1 MNALRV
7 DSISKNFGNFK
18 AVDDLSLEVPK
29 GSVFGLLGPNG
40 AGKTTTIRM
49 AMGIILPDSG
59 SISVFGSALTESSKE
74 KIGYLPEERGLYKKM
89 KVGDVLSYLCEIKGV
104 GRREAKKSTLSWVE
118 RLGLEEWTRAS
129 VQDLSRG
136 MQQKLQFISTIA
148 HDPDLIV
155 LDEPFTGL
163 DPINTGILKD
173 VMLELNKKKGKTI
186 ILSTHLMEQVE
197 RMCDGICLINRGTK
211 VLDGVLSEVKG
222 RYGHKAVVMEYDGEG
237 DFLSDLPGVEKVN
250 DYGKYVELRL
260 KDDGS
265 HQAVLKEAVS
275 RVAVRRFE
283 LMEPSLNDIFID
295 MVGAENGV
303 SDVQDRQNNKA

>member
-1 MNALRV
+1 MNALKV
-7 DSISKNFGNFK
+7 DSVSKNFGDFK
-18 AVDDLSLEVPK
+18 AVNSLSIDVPK

-49 AMGIILPDSG
+49 AMGILLPDAG
-59 SISVFGSALTESSKE
+59 TISVFGRELTETSKE

-89 KVGDVLSYLCEIKGV
+89 KVSDVLCFLCEIKGV
-104 GRREAKKSTLSWVE
+104 GRRDAEKSTQHWVE
-118 RLGLEEWTRAS
+118 RLELGDWMGAS

-136 MQQKLQFISTIA
+136 MQQKLQFIATIA

-163 DPINTGILKD
+163 DPINTGLLKD
-173 VMLELNKKKGKTI
+173 VMLELNQKRGKTI

-197 RMCDGICLINRGTK
+197 KMCDGICLINRGIK
-211 VLDGVLSEVKG
+211 VLDGELSEVKS
-222 RYGHKAVVMEYDGEG
+222 RYGHNTVVMEYDGEG
-237 DFLSDLPGVEKVN
+237 SFLSGLPDVEKIN

-260 KDDGS
+260 KDEGS
-265 HQAVLKEAVS
+265 HQAVLKEAVG

-283 LMEPSLNDIFID
+283 LVEPSLNDIFID
-295 MVGAENGV
+295 MVGAENAKG
-303 SDVQDRQNNKA
+303 DV